1 MSKVTIISKHKGN
14 IIAKGIIIKFDD
26 ILELPLDVYA
36 KVSKLYPDHIRKIEV
51 AQPAPVAP
59 VAPVAQP
66 APVAPV
72 APVALDRESII
83 EQLEELQVKFD
94 KRTGTEK
101 LQVLL
106 NESK

>member
-51 AQPAPVAP
+51 AQVAP
-59 VAPVAQP
+59 VAPVAI
-66 APVAPV
+66 
-72 APVALDRESII
+72 DRESII

>member
-59 VAPVAQP
+59 VAPVA
-66 APVAPV
+66 
-72 APVALDRESII
+72 LDRESII

>member
-51 AQPAPVAP
+51 AQV
-59 VAPVAQP
+59 

-101 LQVLL
+101 LQALL

>member
-51 AQPAPVAP
+51 AQVAP
-59 VAPVAQP
+59 VAPVAQ
-66 APVAPV
+66 
-72 APVALDRESII
+72 VALDRESII

-101 LQVLL
+101 LQALL